1 MLSYLHHLRQKFFK
15 DKRFNKYFLYV
26 VIEVFIV
33 IIGIL
38 IAIEV
43 DSRNE
48 ERSGA
53 ENTNLLFKEVSDELA
68 LNIKSI
74 DRVIDSYVLKDSL
87 YFIVLNKLVKY
98 EDYKAS
104 PLLFHFPLS
113 YDRTNLE
120 RPLMPSSA
128 SLVDDD
134 FNELLARKNNLTEQ
148 QDSLFSEL
156 KDLYGKRKTSTDVD
170 DKITLDA
177 ILEVRENRMRKLPWW
192 SSYNSNSV
200 ISDEMIQYALTDPFY
215 LNELSEL
222 QLREY
227 WHATGMLWFR
237 TKALNLYMAIADM
250 LHVEKDT
257 SLVKDMADFE
267 HVKGYYHWEGGSVRF
282 DIRGER
288 ELKSSL
294 FINDFKVS
302 EASVHPYHNSHLIIY
317 AQDKGDSYLAKIKF
331 GKDGEVLGL
340 TWFGNMR
347 QEHGDKILTKKIR

>member
-43 DSRNE
+43 DNRNE

-53 ENTNLLFKEVSDELA
+53 ENTNILFKEVSDELV

-87 YFIVLNKLVKY
+87 YFKVLNKLVKF

-113 YDRTNLE
+113 YDRTNLM

-134 FNELLARKNNLTEQ
+134 FNELI
-148 QDSLFSEL
+148 
-156 KDLYGKRKTSTDVD
+156 V
-170 DKITLDA
+170 
-177 ILEVRENRMRKLPWW
+177 
-192 SSYNSNSV
+192 
-200 ISDEMIQYALTDPFY
+200 
-215 LNELSEL
+215 
-222 QLREY
+222 
-227 WHATGMLWFR
+227 
-237 TKALNLYMAIADM
+237 
-250 LHVEKDT
+250 
-257 SLVKDMADFE
+257 
-267 HVKGYYHWEGGSVRF
+267 
-282 DIRGER
+282 
-288 ELKSSL
+288 
-294 FINDFKVS
+294 
-302 EASVHPYHNSHLIIY
+302 
-317 AQDKGDSYLAKIKF
+317 KF
-331 GKDGEVLGL
+331 G
-340 TWFGNMR
+340 
-347 QEHGDKILTKKIR
+347 